1 MATLC
6 DNESPEP
13 ATEPDPPNAEIVAR
27 LKARDRSGGPSAA
40 DIVRAVHEGSR

>member
-13 ATEPDPPNAEIVAR
+13 ATEHPPNAEVVAR
-27 LKARDRSGGPSAA
+27 LRARDRSGGPSAA
-40 DIVRAVHEGSR
+40 DIVRAVHEGRR